1 MPLLLAR
8 IDDRFIHGQVTVGW
22 CRKLEP
28 DHIVLCNDEIAADP
42 WQRRVYAS
50 SVPPRIRVWVRDRA
64 GTAAL
69 LGDGP
74 GALPP
79 DEGAVLLTGGPADML
94 DLARRGVPL
103 PAVNVGGMHI
113 GGGKRELLESVYV
126 DRADLASLRALL
138 AAGSRL
144 TAQTVPGTRAVEIDR
159 ALLDMLEEA
168 R

>member
-22 CRKLEP
+22 CRRLEP
-28 DHIVLCNDEIAADP
+28 DHLVLCNDEIAADP

-69 LGDGP
+69 LGAGAE
-74 GALPP
+74 ALPA
-79 DEGAVLLTGGPADML
+79 DEGVVLLTGDPGDML

-126 DRADLASLRALL
+126 DRADVAHLRALL
-138 AAGSRL
+138 ASGSRL
-144 TAQTVPGTRAVEIDR
+144 TAQTVPGTRAVEIDG
-159 ALLDMLEEA
+159 ALLDALEEA